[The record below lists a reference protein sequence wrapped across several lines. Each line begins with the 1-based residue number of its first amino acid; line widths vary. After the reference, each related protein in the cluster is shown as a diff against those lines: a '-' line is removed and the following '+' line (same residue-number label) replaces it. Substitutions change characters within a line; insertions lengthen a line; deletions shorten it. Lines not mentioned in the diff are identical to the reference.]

1 MVAAIIQMQ
10 MGVWVPHKGGEVSE
24 RLKWLLIAILV
35 LAWAIHLII
44 PLVVHSYKSSPEVH
58 LAVMTVVGVIA
69 AQKTKDGGDPPNA
82 DS

>member
-1 MVAAIIQMQ
+1 
-10 MGVWVPHKGGEVSE
+10 MGTGAPHKGGEVNE

-35 LAWAIHLII
+35 LAWAIHLMI

-82 DS
+82 SGS